1 MDSYRIIVTPDAK
14 ADITELRDYIANV
27 LLSPKTARSYIQNLR
42 KEIGKLSEM
51 PTRIKLIDDEPWH
64 SRGVRKFIV
73 RNFLVYFRVEE
84 DKNMNTIQ
92 DLYYGRISPYEMS
105 ISTAPEYQ
113 KLKALADKNE
123 DLLRESLSD
132 EQKELLDK
140 LIESV
145 TDISSISERD
155 MFIAGFRLGM
165 KLMIDVMKDE

>member
-1 MDSYRIIVTPDAK
+1 
-14 ADITELRDYIANV
+14 
-27 LLSPKTARSYIQNLR
+27 
-42 KEIGKLSEM
+42 
-51 PTRIKLIDDEPWH
+51 
-64 SRGVRKFIV
+64 
-73 RNFLVYFRVEE
+73 
-84 DKNMNTIQ
+84 MNTIQ

-113 KLKALADKNE
+113 KLKALSNRNE

-132 EQKELLDK
+132 EQKELLEK
-140 LIESV
+140 LTECI

>member
-1 MDSYRIIVTPDAK
+1 
-14 ADITELRDYIANV
+14 
-27 LLSPKTARSYIQNLR
+27 
-42 KEIGKLSEM
+42 
-51 PTRIKLIDDEPWH
+51 
-64 SRGVRKFIV
+64 
-73 RNFLVYFRVEE
+73 
-84 DKNMNTIQ
+84 MNTIQ

-113 KLKALADKNE
+113 KLKALANRNE

-140 LIESV
+140 LIEFI

>member
-1 MDSYRIIVTPDAK
+1 MTFYMVF
-14 ADITELRDYIANV
+14 V
-27 LLSPKTARSYIQNLR
+27 C
-42 KEIGKLSEM
+42 SE
-51 PTRIKLIDDEPWH
+51 K
-64 SRGVRKFIV
+64 GQVKQ
-73 RNFLVYFRVEE
+73 
-84 DKNMNTIQ
+84 MNTIQ

-113 KLKALADKNE
+113 KLKALADRNE

-132 EQKELLDK
+132 EQKELLEN
-140 LIESV
+140 LTESV

>member
-1 MDSYRIIVTPDAK
+1 MTFSMVF
-14 ADITELRDYIANV
+14 V
-27 LLSPKTARSYIQNLR
+27 C
-42 KEIGKLSEM
+42 SEKGQVKQM
-51 PTRIKLIDDEPWH
+51 
-64 SRGVRKFIV
+64 S
-73 RNFLVYFRVEE
+73 
-84 DKNMNTIQ
+84 TIQ

-123 DLLRESLSD
+123 DLLRETLSD
-132 EQKELLDK
+132 EQKELLEK
-140 LIESV
+140 LIECI

>member
-1 MDSYRIIVTPDAK
+1 
-14 ADITELRDYIANV
+14 
-27 LLSPKTARSYIQNLR
+27 
-42 KEIGKLSEM
+42 
-51 PTRIKLIDDEPWH
+51 
-64 SRGVRKFIV
+64 
-73 RNFLVYFRVEE
+73 
-84 DKNMNTIQ
+84 MNTIQ

-113 KLKALADKNE
+113 KLKALTNRNE
-123 DLLRESLSD
+123 DLLKETLSD
-132 EQKELLDK
+132 EQKELLVK